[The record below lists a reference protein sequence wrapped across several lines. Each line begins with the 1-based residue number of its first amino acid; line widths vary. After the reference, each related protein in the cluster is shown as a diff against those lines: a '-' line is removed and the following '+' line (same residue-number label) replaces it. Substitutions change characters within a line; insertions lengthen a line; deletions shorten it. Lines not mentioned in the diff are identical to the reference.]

1 MANNIEFK
9 YLNNSTLDP
18 ICGLTINYAVKVIA
32 VLADLKGGEVKAR
45 GAVYTSD
52 IIIEGDEITDSDG
65 IIRID
70 VTNVFSDNTF
80 LEIWQKF
87 SNLKNY
93 NVSIEIT
100 LESQKQEIPPY
111 MYISQTNIPRE
122 LSAYNIQYDK
132 NDVYFYDDLLYWDE
146 WESFRVD
153 EIVID
158 EELLKSIQ
166 TKKLEAQREFT
177 KKLESFQNEITSQSI
192 LQIPV
197 LNEYNPINI
206 TQIVTRC
213 LELEVGTI
221 ENALAYTTDAGLI
234 AETNRLNKIKTLIGQ
249 ISNLYPSITIED
261 GEGIPYQNIGV
272 IPDIFRGFGF
282 YQKNGSIIATSYL
295 LDTAVPDK
303 KFECASYPE
312 SDIVILLNGQ
322 SIFGTKF
329 EPSFSIDVSSVL
341 EGKSITLVDG
351 DILNLQVFF
360 NCTYYNSK
368 LIIKN

>member
-9 YLNNSTLDP
+9 YLTNSTLDP

-32 VLADLKGGEVKAR
+32 VLADLKGGELKAR

-52 IIIEGDEITDSDG
+52 TIIEGDETTDSSG
-65 IIRID
+65 IITVD
-70 VTNVFSDNTF
+70 VTNVFSDNIF

-87 SNLKNY
+87 ANLRNY

-111 MYISQTNIPRE
+111 MYISQTDIPRE
-122 LSAYNIQYDK
+122 LSAYNVQYDK
-132 NDVYFYDDLLYWDE
+132 LTDTYFYDDLSYWDD
-146 WESFRVD
+146 WGPFQVS

-158 EELLKSIQ
+158 EALLKAIQ

-221 ENALAYTTDAGLI
+221 ENALAYTTDAG
-234 AETNRLNKIKTLIGQ
+234 
-249 ISNLYPSITIED
+249 
-261 GEGIPYQNIGV
+261 
-272 IPDIFRGFGF
+272 
-282 YQKNGSIIATSYL
+282 
-295 LDTAVPDK
+295 
-303 KFECASYPE
+303 
-312 SDIVILLNGQ
+312 
-322 SIFGTKF
+322 
-329 EPSFSIDVSSVL
+329 
-341 EGKSITLVDG
+341 
-351 DILNLQVFF
+351 
-360 NCTYYNSK
+360 
-368 LIIKN
+368 

>member
-9 YLNNSTLDP
+9 YLNDSTLDP
-18 ICGLTINYAVKVIA
+18 ICGLTINYSVKVIA
-32 VLADLKGGEVKAR
+32 VLADLKGGELKAR

-52 IIIEGDEITDSDG
+52 TIIEGDETTDSSG
-65 IIRID
+65 IITVD

-87 SNLKNY
+87 ANLRNY

-111 MYISQTNIPRE
+111 MYISQTDIPRE
-122 LSAYNIQYDK
+122 LSAYNVIYDK
-132 NDVYFYDDLLYWDE
+132 ENDVYFYNDLDYWDD
-146 WESFRVD
+146 WYSFQIN

-158 EELLKSIQ
+158 EDLLKTIQ
-166 TKKLEAQREFT
+166 AKKLEAQREFT

-192 LQIPV
+192 LQIPI

-282 YQKNGSIIATSYL
+282 YQENGSIIATSYL
-295 LDTAVPDK
+295 IDGLAKPQN
-303 KFECASYPE
+303 ECKAPVNA
-312 SDIVILLNGQ
+312 IQILLNGE
-322 SIFGTKF
+322 SIYGTML
-329 EPSFSIDVSSVL
+329 ENPFSIDVTGVL
-341 EGKSITLVDG
+341 QNLSITLVDG
-351 DILNLQVFF
+351 DILNLQVFYD
-360 NCTYYNSK
+360 CTYYISK